1 MADTH
6 EHTDNELSEIKKKL
20 KSGKLDRKDL
30 EVLESLVERT
40 ERAAKQLRA
49 AIVE

>member
-20 KSGKLDRKDL
+20 KSGKLDRRDL